1 MSYDAEE
8 IFSQFDPLKIDT
20 VSPAKNVRTPHT
32 KDEDRLICVGLSQ
45 EMLREVL
52 IVI

>member
-1 MSYDAEE
+1 MMPKKS
-8 IFSQFDPLKIDT
+8 FSLNK

-32 KDEDRLICVGLSQ
+32 KDEDRLICMGLSQ

-52 IVI
+52 IAT